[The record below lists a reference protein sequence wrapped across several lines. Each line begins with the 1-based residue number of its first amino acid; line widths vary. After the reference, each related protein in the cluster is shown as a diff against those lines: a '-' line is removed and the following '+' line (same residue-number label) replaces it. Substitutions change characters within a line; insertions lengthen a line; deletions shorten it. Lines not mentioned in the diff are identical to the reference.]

1 MNRNAILLVEDEA
14 LIALSEAQI
23 LERYG
28 YEVTTARNGEEAV
41 DRFRADNAFD
51 LVLMDIDLGTGIDGT
66 EAARRMLAHRE
77 VPIVFLTSHAERE
90 MVDRV
95 KGITRYGYVLKNAG
109 DFVLVEA
116 ISTAFDL
123 FEAHQQAN
131 ETSRR
136 LRDLI
141 DATRDIICFKDGEG
155 RWLEANAADLELFEL
170 TGVDYRGRTDREL
183 AEYTHECFREAFLTC
198 LESDEAAWRA
208 GAASSGIETITGPDG
223 SRHVYDIVKIP
234 TFEHDG
240 RRKGLIVYGRDI
252 TELAELRAHVE
263 SLTGG
268 HDDSLEMKL
277 LLDEIGYAVIATD
290 VEGTITYWNRVAERL
305 YGWRAAEVV
314 GRPILEVTPIPE
326 LRDQAAEIMAKIAAG
341 ERWHGEFTVR
351 RRDGRVIPVIVTD
364 SPVIDHE
371 GNLVGVIG
379 VSYDISERKR
389 AEEELAESERHLAES
404 QRVAKVGHYLFNTT
418 AGRWQPSEQL
428 REILGI
434 DEEYP
439 DDVEGWLSIVHPDDR
454 DRLRRYQ
461 ASLESATDREIDI
474 EYRIVDQKTG
484 AVKWVHA
491 RGHVSRSE
499 VQGSDIRGPVDRDAR
514 IFFGTIQD
522 ISDRKE
528 IEADLR
534 QALRDK
540 DDLMK
545 ELNHRVKNNLA
556 MVSSLISLKNDAVGE
571 ALDLSDLRNQI
582 EAIRVA
588 HEALSEM
595 PGFRTIDLGAYL
607 ERILSAVVSPVP
619 GVRYRFSPVQTDL
632 PAKPAI
638 TIGLILNEIATNAVK
653 HALLPDHE
661 VEISVACSLDIEAK
675 TFVLTVENDGRP
687 FPADAG
693 FENPSTL
700 GLRLINALV
709 MQLNGRI
716 ELRREPTTG
725 FTITVPVD

>member
-28 YEVTTARNGEEAV
+28 YKVTTARNGEEAV

-131 ETSRR
+131 ETNRR
-136 LRDLI
+136 LRNLI
-141 DATRDIICFKDGEG
+141 DATRDIICFKDGDG
-155 RWLEANAADLELFEL
+155 RWLEANTADLELFEL
-170 TGVDYRGRTDREL
+170 TDIDYRGRTDREL
-183 AEYTHECFREAFLTC
+183 ADYTHECFREAFLTC

-208 GAASSGIETITGPDG
+208 GTASSGIETIVGPDG
-223 SRHVYDIVKIP
+223 TRHVYDIVKIP
-234 TFEHDG
+234 TFEQDG

-268 HDDSLEMKL
+268 HDDSLGMKL

-290 VEGTITYWNRVAERL
+290 AEGTITYWNRVAERL
-305 YGWRAAEVV
+305 YGWHAAEVV

-326 LRDQAAEIMAKIAAG
+326 LRDQAAEIMATVASG

-351 RRDGRVIPVIVTD
+351 RRDGRVIPVMVTD

-379 VSYDISERKR
+379 VSYDISERKQ

-404 QRVAKVGHYLFNTT
+404 QRVAKVGHYLFDTT
-418 AGRWQPSEQL
+418 AGRWQASEQL

-434 DEEYP
+434 DEDYP
-439 DDVEGWLSIVHPDDR
+439 NDVEGWLAIVHPDDR
-454 DRLRRYQ
+454 DRLRRFQ

-491 RGHVSRSE
+491 RGHVSRSD
-499 VQGSDIRGPVDRDAR
+499 VQGSDVRGADDCDAR
-514 IFFGTIQD
+514 DFFGTIQD
-522 ISDRKE
+522 ITERKK

-540 DDLMK
+540 DDLLR

-556 MVSSLISLKNDAVGE
+556 MVSSLVYLKNDSVGDSV
-571 ALDLSDLRNQI
+571 DLSDLQSQI

-588 HEALSEM
+588 HEALSEI
-595 PGFRTIDLGAYL
+595 PGFRMIDLAGYL

-619 GVRYRFSPVQTDL
+619 GIRYRFTPIAMEL
-632 PAKPAI
+632 PAKTAI
-638 TIGLILNEIATNAVK
+638 TLGLILNEIVTNAVK
-653 HALLPDHE
+653 HARLPDRE
-661 VEISVACSLDIEAK
+661 VEVVVTCSYDSSTRVYSL
-675 TFVLTVENDGRP
+675 VVENDGRP
-687 FPADAG
+687 FPTDVG
-693 FENPSTL
+693 FENPTTL
-700 GLRLINALV
+700 GLRLIDGLAT
-709 MQLNGRI
+709 QLKGS
-716 ELRREPTTG
+716 LKLQREPATR
-725 FTITVPVD
+725 FTITFPID